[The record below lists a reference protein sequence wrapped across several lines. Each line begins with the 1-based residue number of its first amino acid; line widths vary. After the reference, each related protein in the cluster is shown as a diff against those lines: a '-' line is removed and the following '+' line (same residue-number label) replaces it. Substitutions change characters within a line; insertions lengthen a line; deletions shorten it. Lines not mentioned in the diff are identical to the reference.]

1 MKQLSR
7 CPRIWLTVALLLA
20 ASAGPACSR
29 AGDCAEAALCD
40 AGVASPQAAA
50 LLWMTPVEAPG
61 RLLVTDWDES
71 VGPAASLKLL
81 LGPAT
86 VVVRPEA
93 LAAGMPEGGELGMV
107 VLSLGTADAAAVFA
121 TVRRYAESG
130 RTVVVDTAAYAAMT
144 GAALV
149 MAPTDHVRIVHES
162 ELAAGLKVGDRLPLH
177 GRGRLAALAGVG
189 DGMDTM
195 VIAVAGPESAA
206 ALVQQQ
212 VGRGRLVVTDLQ
224 TPGEPYVWHPGTVY
238 KYLFAANAV
247 GNRARFGRL
256 WPRKPTY
263 AELVEQM
270 KALAAEHAAL
280 ACRAEGP
287 AAGGYEMYSLTI
299 GDAEAPGLL
308 ILGCVHGNE
317 WENALGLVTFVR
329 HVLERP
335 AEVGFDPRHV
345 RLTVVPVVCP
355 SGYDS
360 VSRVNANGVNLN
372 RNGDVK
378 WQEYTA
384 ADTNGDGAYGPGDQD
399 WKGEAPL
406 SEPETRTLMGMV
418 ARGRFRAVLDLHSN
432 PSGMGFNKL
441 MSSRS
446 SLPGA
451 AEAAETLARRFTER
465 VAGRYVLRQQH
476 EKTIQRIVNEGLWNG
491 SSGPTLNASTFLAAG
506 RHSVLVELPGGFWMQ
521 NPVTSAYGTFL
532 CTDLVSE
539 LCVAFVETYG
549 KLPAA
554 AESRAAASP
563 IPEGEQR

>member
-1 MKQLSR
+1 MKPSHR
-7 CPRIWLTVALLLA
+7 CPKLWVAVAVVLV
-20 ASAGPACSR
+20 ASAG
-29 AGDCAEAALCD
+29 LCD
-40 AGVASPQAAA
+40 AAAA
-50 LLWMTPVEAPG
+50 APEAAPLPLMTPVTPPG
-61 RLLVTDWDES
+61 RLLVTDLDES
-71 VGPAASLKLL
+71 SGPAASLKLL
-81 LGPAT
+81 LGPET

-93 LAAGMPEGGELGMV
+93 LADGMPEGGELGMV
-107 VLSLGTADAAAVFA
+107 VLSLGTADAAAAFG
-121 TVRRYAESG
+121 TIRRYAESG

-144 GAALV
+144 GATVV
-149 MAPTDHVRIVHES
+149 MAPTDHVRIVRES
-162 ELAAGLKVGDRLPLH
+162 DLAAGMKVGDRLPLH
-177 GRGRLAALAGVG
+177 GRGGLAALAGVC
-189 DGMDTM
+189 DGEDTS

-212 VGRGRLVVTDLQ
+212 VGRGRLVVTDLR

-247 GNRARFGRL
+247 GNPARFGRL
-256 WPRKPTY
+256 WPRKPTH
-263 AELVEQM
+263 AELVEQI
-270 KALAAEHAAL
+270 KALAAAHPAL
-280 ACRAEGP
+280 ACRVEGP
-287 AAGGYEMYSLTI
+287 AAGGYEIYSLTL

-329 HVLERP
+329 HALERP
-335 AEVGFDPRHV
+335 AEVGFDPRKV

-399 WKGEAPL
+399 WKGAAAL
-406 SEPETRTLMGMV
+406 SEPETRTLMGII

-432 PSGMGFNKL
+432 PSGTGYNKL

-446 SLPGA
+446 SVPGA
-451 AEAAETLARRFTER
+451 AEATEALARRFTER

-476 EKTIQRIVNEGLWNG
+476 EKAIKRIVNERVWNG
-491 SSGPTLNASTFLAAG
+491 SSGPTLNASTFLSAG

-521 NPVTSAYGTFL
+521 DPVKSAYGTFL

-539 LCVAFVETYG
+539 LCVAFVDTYG
-549 KLPAA
+549 ELPAA
-554 AESRAAASP
+554 TESRAAARST
-563 IPEGEQR
+563 PEGEQR